1 MIVSETLNFDGLA
14 GAISEMDLHNLLQAY
29 PPLEYVYFSIRNEY
43 SANVHVGL

>member
-29 PPLEYVYFSIRNEY
+29 PPLEYVYTLQYEMNSQLIFM
-43 SANVHVGL
+43 